1 MEILWSLIYHTAAIG
16 AIGYCAYHLGYF
28 AGYQKCQDKYE
39 DYLDN
44 RTKKVY
50 NNSNDSNS

>member
-1 MEILWSLIYHTAAIG
+1 MEMLWSLTYHTLAIG
-16 AIGYCAYHLGYF
+16 AIGYLSYQVGYVIGF
-28 AGYQKCQDKYE
+28 NKCQDKYE

-50 NNSNDSNS
+50 NSSNDSNS